1 MFSVLFNPILICFID
16 RWLNYSALND
26 LKAMD
31 GKNLLTNVSLDF
43 FLLQAVFLT
52 VRHKVQS
59 IMKSDF
65 HSTCN
70 EISDVISLCFNNN
83 KSKPPN
89 LQHLYLKIL
98 FHNISAM
105 WGQVMHETTVVNI
118 FIYLGFI
125 YWMWSL
131 QDICRAVVVLYHTS
145 LLKLL
150 CVGDKVTNKFTIE

>member
-1 MFSVLFNPILICFID
+1 MTKLFCFE
-16 RWLNYSALND
+16 WLKRNKKKKTFN
-26 LKAMD
+26 KCV
-31 GKNLLTNVSLDF
+31 TWF
-43 FLLQAVFLT
+43 FFT
-52 VRHKVQS
+52 SSCFPDSKTQS
-59 IMKSDF
+59 TIHNEIWF

-125 YWMWSL
+125 YWMWIL

-150 CVGDKVTNKFTIE
+150 CVGDKVTNKYTIE